1 MTASVRYLL
10 GRAGAFPIAIPAEK
24 MLRIWPQGS
33 GTPEAFQDMEALQDL
48 DVLDLRTLV
57 GSVAES
63 ESVAVAFESDM
74 AKKLLIL
81 DAIGTFV
88 TLSDDE
94 FTPLP
99 QAFDH
104 ALQFFDAACR
114 REFEG
119 GYPLR
124 LRRQDL
130 SMR

>member
-10 GRAGAFPIAIPAEK
+10 GHAAAIPIAIPAKK
-24 MLRIWPQGS
+24 MVRIWPEGNAL
-33 GTPEAFQDMEALQDL
+33 PDAFQDMDR
-48 DVLDLRTLV
+48 LDLRALL
-57 GSVAES
+57 GQRAEHGA
-63 ESVAVAFESDM
+63 EREGVAVAFESEA

-88 TLSDDE
+88 TLADDE

-99 QAFDH
+99 QVFDL

-114 REFEG
+114 RELNG

-124 LRRQDL
+124 LRL
-130 SMR
+130 